1 MVIRMAAGFLLGVV
15 SVLLLAGA
23 ALFGAP
29 FPHER
34 AVALYGGG
42 ESQFLNFPDGT
53 QAHYRDQGNAEGA
66 PVVLLHGEG
75 ASLETW
81 EAWVDVLG
89 DRYRMISVDLPGHG
103 LTGRTVRREY
113 SRLGMTNFVLRFAHE
128 LELEEFV
135 LVGHDLGGA
144 VAWNLARYRPQRVS
158 QLVLLT
164 PDGIGTVPTAPT
176 WYERLTATL
185 AASDTTRHLL
195 RWMGPRW
202 QVAGELRRS
211 FYHEALATPEMIDRY
226 WQLGRL
232 DGNREVTRT
241 RRADRPWVDLGRLNA
256 GIEVPT
262 LIIWGANDEV
272 QPYDPYRV
280 AWDLRTN
287 FAGGA
292 IENPVEVVAATGHLP
307 QVERPRETALLF
319 DRFVRNHPRETPLA
333 AETRN
338 P

>member
-1 MVIRMAAGFLLGVV
+1 MVIRMAAGFVLGVV
-15 SVLLLAGA
+15 SVLLLAGV
-23 ALFGAP
+23 ALFGGP
-29 FPHER
+29 YPYDR

-42 ESQFLNFPDGT
+42 ESQFINFPDGT
-53 QAHYRDQGNAEGA
+53 QAHFRDQGNPEGP

-89 DRYRMISVDLPGHG
+89 DRYRMISLDLPGHG

-113 SRLGMTNFVLRFAHE
+113 NRLGMTNFVLRFAHE
-128 LELEEFV
+128 LDLEDFV
-135 LVGHDLGGA
+135 LVGHDLGGS
-144 VAWNLARYRPQRVS
+144 VAWNLARYRPQRVT
-158 QLVLLT
+158 QLVLIT

-176 WYERLTATL
+176 WMDRL
-185 AASDTTRHLL
+185 AASELTRPLL
-195 RWMGPRW
+195 RWIGPRW
-202 QVAGELRRS
+202 FVAGELRRS
-211 FYHEALATPEMIDRY
+211 FYHADHATPEMIDRY
-226 WQLGRL
+226 WRMGRL
-232 DGNREVTRT
+232 EGNREVALTRH
-241 RRADRPWVDLGRLNA
+241 AGRPWVDLERLNV

-262 LIIWGANDEV
+262 LIVWGANDEV

-280 AWDLRTN
+280 AWDLRTK

-292 IENPVEVVAATGHLP
+292 VDNPVEVVAATGHVP

-319 DRFVRNHPRETPLA
+319 DRFVRNHSAETPLA